1 MFFKETLR
9 TTTPLVNQILLTW
22 LVNSYIYVRLTD
34 EERQAFNIG
43 KPQGIGYG
51 IGLAFA
57 LFAMQGST
65 ALFMTLSAAY
75 YVLRSLP
82 QSRLAWYV
90 TVPSTNV
97 LLAYELALQLT
108 NHSYQRKVLSIVMLL
123 Y

>member
-9 TTTPLVNQILLTW
+9 TTTPLVNQVLLTW
-22 LVNSYIYVRLTD
+22 LVKSYVYVRLND

-57 LFAMQGST
+57 LFAMQGNI
-65 ALFMTLSAAY
+65 ALFMTFSAAY
-75 YVLRSLP
+75 YVLCSLP
-82 QSRLAWYV
+82 QNRLAWYV
-90 TVPSTNV
+90 TVPSANV
-97 LLAYELALQLT
+97 LLAHRLGLQLT
-108 NHSYQRKVLSIVMLL
+108 NHSYQRTVLSIAMLL